1 MDTYFLRS
9 GKMKSGR
16 SPIEEIQITQLMIT
30 SYLFKRPQNTLY
42 KMFQS
47 KYWKQ
52 EYTIKQLTY
61 LPFSGLKVTQQSRLL
76 NFT

>member
-16 SPIEEIQITQLMIT
+16 SPIEEIQLSQLMIT
-30 SYLFKRPQNTLY
+30 SYLFKRQPRRLY

-52 EYTIKQLTY
+52 EYTYKQLLTY
-61 LPFSGLKVTQQSRLL
+61 PPFLGLKVI
-76 NFT
+76 

>member
-1 MDTYFLRS
+1 METYFLRS

-16 SPIEEIQITQLMIT
+16 SPIVEIQKSQLMIT
-30 SYLFKRPQNTLY
+30 SYLFKRQPRRLY

-52 EYTIKQLTY
+52 EYTFKQLTY
-61 LPFSGLKVTQQSRLL
+61 SPFLGLKVT
-76 NFT
+76 

>member
-1 MDTYFLRS
+1 MDTYFLQS

-16 SPIEEIQITQLMIT
+16 SPIEEIQLSQLMIT
-30 SYLFKRPQNTLY
+30 SYLFKRQPRTLY

-61 LPFSGLKVTQQSRLL
+61 SLFWV
-76 NFT
+76 

>member
-16 SPIEEIQITQLMIT
+16 SPIEEIQLSQLMIT
-30 SYLFKRPQNTLY
+30 SYLFKRQPRTLY

-61 LPFSGLKVTQQSRLL
+61 SLFLDLKVT
-76 NFT
+76 